1 MASSEKEHP
10 ALGLL
15 TRAHDPSISSQ
26 IFREKVQNRPLLL
39 RPSSPDPREDA
50 RSKRQKARLEKAK
63 ANRKSRKPRPLT
75 AKRKRELGIYDI
87 PKEQQ
92 KYDIYVPIWKLW
104 CAYMREILGMEKSR
118 YVNAAGVGPL
128 LASADYHGAMV
139 DVVRCRCVGRVGIRG
154 IVVKDTKFTLEI
166 ITLKNELKSM
176 SCQFPSPCDCI
187 ADILLAVPKEYT
199 VFRFEVP
206 FIEEDNDGDS
216 QMTESQKPFIFELH
230 GSQFQKRAADRAA
243 RKFKQHIDPDL

>member
-166 ITLKNELKSM
+166 ITLKNELKT
-176 SCQFPSPCDCI
+176 
-187 ADILLAVPKEYT
+187 VPKEYT

>member
-1 MASSEKEHP
+1 MAAAEKEHP

-15 TRAHDPSISSQ
+15 TRAHDPSISNQ
-26 IFREKVQNRPLLL
+26 IFREKVQTRPLLL

-50 RSKRQKARLEKAK
+50 RSKRQKLRLEKAK
-63 ANRKSRKPRPLT
+63 ANRKSKKPRPLT
-75 AKRKRELGIYDI
+75 AKQKRELAVYDI

-104 CAYMREILGMEKSR
+104 SSYMRDILNMDKSR
-118 YVNAAGVGPL
+118 HVNAMGVGPL

-154 IVVKDTKFTLEI
+154 IVVKDTKFTLEVV
-166 ITLKNELKSM
+166 TQNNELKT
-176 SCQFPSPCDCI
+176 I
-187 ADILLAVPKEYT
+187 PKEHT
-199 VFRFEVP
+199 IFRFEVP
-206 FIEEDNDGDS
+206 FAEQDDDGDS
-216 QMTESQKPFIFELH
+216 QMAEPRKPFIFELH
-230 GSQFQKRAADRAA
+230 GSQFENRPADRAN

>member
-1 MASSEKEHP
+1 MTSSEKEHP

-63 ANRKSRKPRPLT
+63 ANRKSKKPRPLT
-75 AKRKRELGIYDI
+75 AKQKRELGVYDI

-92 KYDIYVPIWKLW
+92 KYDIYVPIWNLW
-104 CAYMREILGMEKSR
+104 CAYMREILGMSKSR

-166 ITLKNELKSM
+166 ITPKNELKT
-176 SCQFPSPCDCI
+176 
-187 ADILLAVPKEYT
+187 VPKEYT

-206 FIEEDNDGDS
+206 FVEEDNDGDS
-216 QMTESQKPFIFELH
+216 QMTEPQKPFIFELH
-230 GSQFQKRAADRAA
+230 GSQFQNRAADRAA

>member
-50 RSKRQKARLEKAK
+50 RSKRQKACLEKAK
-63 ANRKSRKPRPLT
+63 ANRKSKKPRPLT
-75 AKRKRELGIYDI
+75 AKQKRELGIYDI

-166 ITLKNELKSM
+166 ITPKNELKT
-176 SCQFPSPCDCI
+176 
-187 ADILLAVPKEYT
+187 VPKEYT

-206 FIEEDNDGDS
+206 FVEKDNDGDS
-216 QMTESQKPFIFELH
+216 QMTEPQKPFIFELH
-230 GSQFQKRAADRAA
+230 GSQFQNRAADRAA

>member
-15 TRAHDPSISSQ
+15 IRAHDPSISSQ

-63 ANRKSRKPRPLT
+63 ANRKSKKRRPLT
-75 AKRKRELGIYDI
+75 AKRKRELGVYDI

-104 CAYMREILGMEKSR
+104 CAYMREILGMSKSR

-166 ITLKNELKSM
+166 ITPKNELKT
-176 SCQFPSPCDCI
+176 
-187 ADILLAVPKEYT
+187 VPKEYT

-206 FIEEDNDGDS
+206 FVEEDNDGDS
-216 QMTESQKPFIFELH
+216 QMTEPQKPFIFELH
-230 GSQFQKRAADRAA
+230 GSQFQNRAADRAA

>member
-63 ANRKSRKPRPLT
+63 ANRKSKKPRPLT
-75 AKRKRELGIYDI
+75 AKQKRELGVYDI

-166 ITLKNELKSM
+166 ITPKNELKT
-176 SCQFPSPCDCI
+176 
-187 ADILLAVPKEYT
+187 VPKEYT

-206 FIEEDNDGDS
+206 FVEEDNDGDS
-216 QMTESQKPFIFELH
+216 QMTEPQKPFIFELY
-230 GSQFQKRAADRAA
+230 GSQFQNRAADRAA